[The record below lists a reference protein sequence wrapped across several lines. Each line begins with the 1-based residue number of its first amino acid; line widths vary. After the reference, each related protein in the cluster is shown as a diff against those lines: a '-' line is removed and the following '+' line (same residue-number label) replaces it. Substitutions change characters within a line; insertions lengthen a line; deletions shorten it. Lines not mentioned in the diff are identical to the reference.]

1 MQKVRW
7 GAGTG
12 LLLHSLVRHQ
22 HCSRTFTRPCTCTC
36 WFPLQIIGRLAA
48 QLSLVL
54 QGKDKPIFAPHRD
67 HGDVCIVVNAERA
80 VFTGN
85 KWEGKLYKWHT
96 GALMLKLT
104 GSSCSKPGQT

>member
-1 MQKVRW
+1 MPEAPAALAPRALKLALTRHCMF
-7 GAGTG
+7 GAI
-12 LLLHSLVRHQ
+12 
-22 HCSRTFTRPCTCTC
+22 CPA
-36 WFPLQIIGRLAA
+36 QIIGRLAA

-67 HGDVCIVVNAERA
+67 HGDVCIVVNAEKA

-96 GALMLKLT
+96 GGATVTKGLLSLLAAARA
-104 GSSCSKPGQT
+104 SAWFL